1 MKIVL
6 NSLVSKGYNKGKDPL
21 SNRAVTTDIEK
32 PFLFFNKC
40 PIKDEVNLLNLDKI
54 ADEIGIKSLV
64 AIDETKRL
72 GLGSFKALGAVYTI
86 AKIALGNLIDH
97 NDKNLLLKAK
107 QKLKGVTFST
117 ASAGNHGLSL
127 AAGARL
133 FGAKSII
140 YVSKNVPKN
149 FISQLKSLGSTVSV
163 VGDSYDESLKAAI
176 DDSKRNDWF
185 LISDSTWENYD
196 VGLDVMEGYLISI
209 SQALDKIDQDP
220 THIFLQAGVG
230 GLAASF
236 AAYCRKK
243 LGYFPIIIIVEPSY
257 APCLQ
262 RSIEMG
268 KPTGV
273 KGPASNMG
281 RLDCKFP
288 SRQAF
293 YSLSKTANAFVS
305 ITENESLKGTKFLS
319 KRGIN
324 ISQSSSA
331 GLVALKKLVQRGEF
345 LLDNRARV
353 LCVFSEGTIKQ

>member
-1 MKIVL
+1 MEWFYPK
-6 NSLVSKGYNKGKDPL
+6 
-21 SNRAVTTDIEK
+21 EK
-32 PFLFFNKC
+32 LQ
-40 PIKDEVNLLNLDKI
+40 
-54 ADEIGIKSLV
+54 GI
-64 AIDETKRL
+64 I
-72 GLGSFKALGAVYTI
+72 
-86 AKIALGNLIDH
+86 
-97 NDKNLLLKAK
+97 
-107 QKLKGVTFST
+107 FST

-127 AAGARL
+127 AAGAKL

-140 YVSKNVPKN
+140 YVSKNVPTN
-149 FISQLKSLGSTVSV
+149 FISQLKSMDATVSI
-163 VGDSYDESLKAAI
+163 VGNSYYESLEKAI
-176 DDSKRNDWF
+176 DDSKKNGWI
-185 LISDSTWENYD
+185 LISDSTWKNYD

-209 SQALDKIDQDP
+209 SQALDKMDHDP

-243 LGYFPIIIIVEPSY
+243 LGYSPIIIIVEPSY

-268 KPTGV
+268 RPTGV

-305 ITENESLKGTKFLS
+305 ITEDESLKGTKFLS
-319 KRGIN
+319 ERGIN

-331 GLVALKKLVQRGEF
+331 GFVALKKLVKKGEF
-345 LLDNRARV
+345 LLDNRAKV

>member
-6 NSLVSKGYNKGKDPL
+6 NSKVTKGFNDGIDPL
-21 SNRAVTTDIEK
+21 SSRTVSDNITIPLK
-32 PFLFFNKC
+32 FFNQC
-40 PIKDEVNLLNLDKI
+40 PKSDEVNLLNLKEI
-54 ADEIGIKSLV
+54 SAEIGIKSLT
-64 AIDETKRL
+64 AIDESNRL
-72 GLGSFKALGAVYTI
+72 GLGSFKALGAVYAI
-86 AKIALGNLIDH
+86 AKMALGNFIDKN
-97 NDKNLLLKAK
+97 NDNLLLQAK
-107 QKLKGVTFST
+107 EKLKGKIFST

-127 AAGARL
+127 AAGAKL

-176 DDSKRNDWF
+176 DDSKRNDWI

-262 RSIEMG
+262 KSIEME
-268 KPTGV
+268 KLTSV
-273 KGPASNMG
+273 NGPASTMG
-281 RLDCKFP
+281 RLDCKYP

-331 GLVALKKLVQRGEF
+331 GFVALQKLNQRGEF
-345 LLDNRARV
+345 LLDKKARV
-353 LCVFSEGTIKQ
+353 LCVFSEGVIK